1 MILSDHE
8 ILMEIRSGRLA
19 FEPALSE
26 DQISPS
32 AVDMQLSDEFT
43 VFNAP
48 KVKGVTTAVDLAE
61 IGKR

>member
-19 FEPALSE
+19 FDPAISD

-32 AVDMQLSDEFT
+32 AVDLQLSDEFT
-43 VFNAP
+43 VFNFARM
-48 KVKGVTTAVDLAE
+48 KGVYTAV
-61 IGKR
+61 RSCQN